1 MNALLGFICFF
12 AVALIGWAIAELKGK
27 ADNYVE
33 NTDEQKAMQTFLDNQ
48 RKGGYEE
55 MSIHDVVKSIS
66 TKGFSAL

>member
-12 AVALIGWAIAELKGK
+12 TVALIGWAIAELKGK

-55 MSIHDVVKSIS
+55 MSIRDVVKSIS